1 MVCFAVLISIIVT
14 ALERISVAAK
24 PMTIARHT
32 SQGELK
38 YLQRLGDKYGND
50 VEQMARDRKLN
61 ADQRTAGELRR
72 ALRRAG
78 LLAAG
83 KGTGKDPVCGEMPN
97 AAQ

>member
-1 MVCFAVLISIIVT
+1 MT

-24 PMTIARHT
+24 ATRHT
-32 SQGELK
+32 SKGEIK
-38 YLQRLGDKYGND
+38 YLQRLCDKYGKD

-78 LLAAG
+78 VLAAG
-83 KGTGKDPVCGEMPN
+83 KGTGKEAEYGEMPN